1 MYDKKT
7 DICFVRADLKEMKK
21 VEKETKIME
30 PEAST
35 ESKKNVDA
43 SAEPKKEKSKEAEKL
58 KEEEKKDEDISTPLI
73 NHPTQNWSD
82 LFFILDTI
90 SYNIDMCDIIL
101 FMTKI
106 CPVPGLETKKVSVE
120 VSYLET
126 NSNTLIVSHTD
137 AGVLEQL
144 LG

>member
-1 MYDKKT
+1 MYNKKT
-7 DICFVRADLKEMKK
+7 DIGFVRADLKEMKK
-21 VEKETKIME
+21 VEKETKTME
-30 PEAST
+30 PDAST

-58 KEEEKKDEDISTPLI
+58 KEEEKKDEDMSTPLI
-73 NHPTQNWSD
+73 NYPMQNWSD

-90 SYNIDMCDIIL
+90 SYDIDMCDIIL

-120 VSYLET
+120 VSYLDT